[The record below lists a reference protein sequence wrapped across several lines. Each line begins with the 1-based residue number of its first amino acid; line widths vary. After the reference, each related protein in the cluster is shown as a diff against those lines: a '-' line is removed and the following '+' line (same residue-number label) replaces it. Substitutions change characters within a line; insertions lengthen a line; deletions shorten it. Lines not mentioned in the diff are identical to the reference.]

1 MSDTRITD
9 SKPGDLEEFVLGRAA
24 FERISAVEGI
34 EPSVASRDRSRD
46 FDEQGLAHDARRRAI
61 IEAHRPR
68 RD

>member
-1 MSDTRITD
+1 MSDPRIPEG
-9 SKPGDLEEFVLGRAA
+9 KPADPEGFVLGRAA

-34 EPSVASRDRSRD
+34 EPSAASRDRSQD
-46 FDEQGLAHDARRRAI
+46 FDERGLPPDARRRAI